1 MSLDPGYDD
10 VCLYFGSNP
19 AAAMSLGNRGGG
31 MVGCSFPLSCV
42 SGFDFVAKRG
52 SLTIS
57 NGHKARRGS
66 TALFG
71 SRLNHYTG
79 ETCVLQL
86 ATDQRRIVVAVRRA
100 CQKARRIVWK
110 NLSESVRHFIRKHV
124 LLNAIPYAEQKMPF
138 GLQDSLCFAVG
149 R

>member
-31 MVGCSFPLSCV
+31 MVGCSFLLSCV
-42 SGFDFVAKRG
+42 SGFDFLAKRG

-79 ETCVLQL
+79 ETCVLQF
-86 ATDQRRIVVAVRRA
+86 ATDQRRIVEPCGVRARKRGGSSGKISARA
-100 CQKARRIVWK
+100 FVTSSANTFSSMR
-110 NLSESVRHFIRKHV
+110 SHT
-124 LLNAIPYAEQKMPF
+124 LNKKCPSGF
-138 GLQDSLCFAVG
+138 RTRFAS